1 LFLRVLDIQ
10 FFYLLLLLFCFSEF
24 WCIYLQYYFVSLR
37 FTSPIF
43 YLLLLFLLLSN
54 RDGTMFCLVH
64 VFQLRRKRK
73 YRNRHNGGLT
83 Y

>member
-24 WCIYLQYYFVSLR
+24 WVYISSVLFCFSEVYISNFLFV
-37 FTSPIF
+37 TVI
-43 YLLLLFLLLSN
+43 LLLSN